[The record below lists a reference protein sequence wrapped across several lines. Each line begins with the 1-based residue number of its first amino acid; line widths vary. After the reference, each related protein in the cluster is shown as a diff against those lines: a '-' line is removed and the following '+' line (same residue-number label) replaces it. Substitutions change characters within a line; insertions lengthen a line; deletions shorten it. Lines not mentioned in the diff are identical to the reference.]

1 MADSVEKVGISGC
14 KKATLALVS
23 EPGHHVAW
31 FSGSAL
37 IVAAWLMVNLRVFAD
52 SGRTYPVAGGP
63 CEVSF
68 ARLLKFCTAAAKVNA
83 VCAPVFPILSGRK
96 AGIRAYRSSRLT
108 GVGVSWLRAFT
119 SSARSMS
126 SRRSIMASYTSVGTL

>member
-1 MADSVEKVGISGC
+1 MAEWLLLADSVEKVGISGC
-14 KKATLALVS
+14 KKTTLTLVS

-68 ARLLKFCTAAAKVNA
+68 ARLLKFCTAAAKVNSSF
-83 VCAPVFPILSGRK
+83 APVIPRSLN
-96 AGIRAYRSSRLT
+96 RSSFRIRL
-108 GVGVSWLRAFT
+108 R
-119 SSARSMS
+119 
-126 SRRSIMASYTSVGTL
+126 